1 MNLDDFVW
9 EPVPGL
15 PGWVNELCAARWDV
29 LRFIF
34 EDAMNGDDVTDLWAE
49 LDGLDIEV
57 SDWITTGVKEI

>member
-34 EDAMNGDDVTDLWAE
+34 EDAMNGEDVTDLWAE
-49 LDGLDIEV
+49 LDGLDVEV
-57 SDWITTGVKEI
+57 SDWITTEVKEI

>member
-9 EPVPGL
+9 EPVPEF

-34 EDAMNGDDVTDLWAE
+34 EDALNGDDVSDLWAE
-49 LDGLDIEV
+49 LDGLDVEV

>member
-9 EPVPGL
+9 EPVPEF

-34 EDAMNGDDVTDLWAE
+34 EDALNGDDVADLWAE
-49 LDGLDIEV
+49 LDGVDVEV

>member
-9 EPVPGL
+9 EPVPEF

-34 EDAMNGDDVTDLWAE
+34 EDALNGDDVADLWAE
-49 LDGLDIEV
+49 LDGLDVEV

>member
-9 EPVPGL
+9 EPVPEF

-34 EDAMNGDDVTDLWAE
+34 EDAMNGDDVADLWAE
-49 LDGLDIEV
+49 LDGLDVEV

>member
-15 PGWVNELCAARWDV
+15 PAWVNELCAARWEL

-34 EDAMNGDDVTDLWAE
+34 EDATSGEDVADLWAE
-49 LDGLDIEV
+49 LDGLDVEV

>member
-15 PGWVNELCAARWDV
+15 PGWVNELCAARWEL

-34 EDAMNGDDVTDLWAE
+34 EDDMSGEDVADLWAE
-49 LDGLDIEV
+49 LDGLDVEV
-57 SDWITTGVKEI
+57 SDWITTESKEI

>member
-9 EPVPGL
+9 EPVPEF

-34 EDAMNGDDVTDLWAE
+34 EDAMSGEDVADLWAE
-49 LDGLDIEV
+49 LDGLDVEV
-57 SDWITTGVKEI
+57 SDWITTEGKGI